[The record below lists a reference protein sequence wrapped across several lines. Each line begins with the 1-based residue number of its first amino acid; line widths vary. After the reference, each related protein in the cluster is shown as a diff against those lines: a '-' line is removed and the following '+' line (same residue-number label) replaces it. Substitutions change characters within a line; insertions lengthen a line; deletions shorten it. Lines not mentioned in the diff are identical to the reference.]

1 MGWAGECSGLLS
13 FCRAVLQ
20 HYRAGQV
27 VVCCQG
33 AIGHCDKRHG
43 ALQPF
48 KHPATFA
55 TLALPDKLRE
65 QVLGK
70 LHSFKQD
77 ADFYSR
83 TGRAHKMG
91 MLLHGPPGTGGLL
104 LVPFPAAA
112 VSQPQPVVE
121 DAE

>member
-1 MGWAGECSGLLS
+1 MIYGVSGIMTSLTQ
-13 FCRAVLQ
+13 C
-20 HYRAGQV
+20 
-27 VVCCQG
+27 
-33 AIGHCDKRHG
+33 HG

-48 KHPATFA
+48 RHPATFA

-91 MLLHGPPGTGGLL
+91 MLLHGPPGTGGHLL
-104 LVPFPAAA
+104 EAFAEAII
-112 VSQPQPVVE
+112 SQHEPVIE
-121 DAE
+121 GC

>member
-1 MGWAGECSGLLS
+1 MRAAAGGLLS
-13 FCRAVLQ
+13 WYNLPLTSLTQC
-20 HYRAGQV
+20 
-27 VVCCQG
+27 
-33 AIGHCDKRHG
+33 HG

-55 TLALPDKLRE
+55 TLALPDMLRE

-91 MLLHGPPGTGGLL
+91 MLLHGPPGTGGNLL
-104 LVPFPAAA
+104 IAFAGAI
-112 VSQPQPVVE
+112 VSQPQPVLGGL
-121 DAE
+121 

>member
-1 MGWAGECSGLLS
+1 M
-13 FCRAVLQ
+13 VLTW
-20 HYRAGQV
+20 
-27 VVCCQG
+27 
-33 AIGHCDKRHG
+33 HCDKPDTVSC

-55 TLALPDKLRE
+55 TLALSDELRE

-91 MLLHGPPGTGGLL
+91 MLLHGPPGTGGVL
-104 LVPFPAAA
+104 LVASAGA
-112 VSQPQPVVE
+112 VVSQLVP
-121 DAE
+121 A